1 MFCDINLTGF
11 LAAMPEKKLQT
22 VLLFSVFVLQYVME
36 HIFPQKSKINNLQ
49 HEGFNLLVGIF
60 NAAILFVPS
69 ALLVTLL
76 GWISKNNIGLFH
88 YVELPM
94 WIQVAATIILMD
106 FFMYWWHRL
115 NHTHKFLWRF
125 HRFHH
130 RDTMMNTTT
139 AIRFH
144 SVELIFS
151 VVLKTVVFLVIG
163 FSFVPLLIYETIFFM
178 AIVIHHS
185 NIRITEKVDLLYRKL
200 FSSPLMHRIHHS
212 NKQQETDSNYGS
224 VFSFWDRIFKTYLP
238 NAEGPV
244 VFGVDEKQ
252 V

>member
-1 MFCDINLTGF
+1 MLCDINLTGY
-11 LAAMPEKKLQT
+11 LVAVPEKKLQT
-22 VLLFSVFVLQYVME
+22 ILLFSLFVLQYVME
-36 HIFPQKSKINNLQ
+36 HIFPQKSKNNNIQ
-49 HEGFNLLVGIF
+49 NEGFNLLVGVF
-60 NAAILFVPS
+60 NAAILFIPS

-76 GWISKNNIGLFH
+76 GWISKNNIGLLQII
-88 YVELPM
+88 VLPV
-94 WIQVAATIILMD
+94 WIQIAATIILMD

-115 NHTHKFLWRF
+115 NHTQKFLWRF

-151 VVLKTVVFLVIG
+151 VMLKAIVFLVIG
-163 FSFVPLLIYETIFFM
+163 FSFVPILIYETIFFF

-185 NIRITEKVDLLYRKL
+185 NIRITEPIDMLYRKL

-212 NKQQETDSNYGS
+212 NKQKETDTNYGS
-224 VFSFWDRIFKTYLP
+224 VFSFWDRIFRTYLKKEEEP
-238 NAEGPV
+238 I
-244 VFGVDEKQ
+244 VFGVDEKLP
-252 V
+252 